1 MIEDF
6 LNDKPNGKV
15 KINDF
20 HFSEE
25 EKERGIERLMKRID
39 RYERRKSVRRWSIAA
54 CVAALVAVGGG
65 VMYSAMSDADEAE
78 MVAAVKPAD
87 YDIVLTMEDG
97 SSIVL
102 DDNAQVACAE
112 SGALSVNG
120 EEKAAEGANM
130 CTLHVPDGKR
140 SSITMSD
147 GTRLWVNSASTVNF
161 PTEFGEGEKRI
172 NVDGEVYLEVAHNEA
187 CPFVVATDNFD
198 VKVLGTKFGLTA
210 YSHQKAKNVVLAEG
224 SIEVEMH
231 DGSSTTLRPNDLFCM
246 KDGKCSVSQ
255 VDPYTY
261 ISWKDN
267 LLYLNNESVTEVMNR
282 LAHQYAVGI
291 MCNGNVSNIRL
302 QGKLVLADSIEEV
315 LNNLSVIYPI
325 DYGVKDN
332 QITVKFKN

>member
-6 LNDKPNGKV
+6 LNDIPTEKV
-15 KINDF
+15 RINDY

-25 EKERGIERLMKRID
+25 EKDKGVERLMKDID
-39 RYERRKSVRRWSIAA
+39 RYERRKSMRRWSMAA

-65 VMYSAMSDADEAE
+65 AAHSVMTADEGAE
-78 MVAAVKPAD
+78 MAAMVTPAD
-87 YDIVLTMEDG
+87 YDIVLTMQDG
-97 SSIVL
+97 SSVVL
-102 DDNAQVACAE
+102 DDNASISCAE
-112 SGALSVNG
+112 TGALSVNG
-120 EEKAAEGANM
+120 KEAVSEGESM

-147 GTRLWVNSASTVNF
+147 GTRLWVNSATTVNF
-161 PTEFGEGEKRI
+161 PTEFAGKERRI
-172 NVDGEVYLEVAHNEA
+172 RVDGEVYMEVAHNEEH
-187 CPFVVATDNFD
+187 PFVVCTDNFD
-198 VKVLGTKFGLTA
+198 VRVLGTKFGLTA

-224 SIEVEMH
+224 SIEVNMPN
-231 DGSSTTLRPNDLFCM
+231 GSKTMLRPNDLFSM

-267 LLYLNNESVTEVMNR
+267 VLYLNNESMTEVMDR
-282 LAHQYAVGI
+282 LAHQYAVDI
-291 MCNGNVSNIRL
+291 MCNGNVSNIHL

-315 LNNLSVIYPI
+315 LDNLSVIYPI